1 MRWDLTLWSDL
12 WSDGRIF
19 DCSPSLSSFVRS
31 HSPTHRRPLLCGS
44 KVLRSSSFFDPRSHR
59 DSAGR
64 SNSPGVL
71 DSSEVYSAALRLN
84 ESPAPASPALLVL
97 LNTVA
102 HSKGLQCLRWWTHS
116 IRYSNSQ
123 RINENYC
130 NNEKL
135 QNYIIVRSEV
145 QSHSIVCLHNETIS
159 STLFIQKQHT

>member
-1 MRWDLTLWSDL
+1 MRSHPLIWSLVGWSDL
-12 WSDGRIF
+12 WLF
-19 DCSPSLSSFVRS
+19 SLSLFIRS
-31 HSPTHRRPLLCGS
+31 VPQSHTQKTLSLWVQGPSVFFILWSKIPTGFCWR
-44 KVLRSSSFFDPRSHR
+44 
-59 DSAGR
+59 R